1 MCRAPRPNITASD
14 GSGRMREL
22 RQACQAIENAWLD
35 ASPWCGS
42 LAIAE
47 RHAARRRRSVVLCY
61 HGVVPPRSGGFQPHE
76 GMNVTPEQ
84 FEAHLAHLSQ
94 HFDVLSLDALVA
106 RWLDGAARPRPAVA
120 ITFDDAYR
128 NNLEFAVPLL
138 ERYGC
143 PATIFVAVGY
153 IDTGRPF
160 WWESIEHWVR
170 DCDRRVELDGEPFDL
185 HALDGKHRLFEA
197 LRLRLTAAGPTARDA
212 LLARAR
218 ELLTPVGD
226 VPTTTMSWREIEALA
241 ERGGVRFGP
250 HTVSHAAV
258 SRLTDAELV
267 QELAGSQQQLA
278 RHVRAPSAIFAYPY
292 GRYGDIDARSGA
304 VLQRLGAAGAVT
316 LVAGALED
324 SPGRYALRRVYVSR
338 DDGVRRLRAK
348 LAGVDAPFWRARR
361 LLGRGERMLPAEG
374 R

>member
-1 MCRAPRPNITASD
+1 MSALRRA
-14 GSGRMREL
+14 G
-22 RQACQAIENAWLD
+22 QAIESAWLD
-35 ASPWCGS
+35 ASPWCGT

-61 HGVVPPRSGGFQPHE
+61 HGVVPPRAGSFQPHE

-84 FEAHLAHLSQ
+84 FEAHLAHLAR
-94 HFDVLSLDALVA
+94 HFDVLPLDALVA
-106 RWLDGAARPRPAVA
+106 RWLDGGDRPRPAVA

-138 ERYGC
+138 ERYSC

-185 HALDGKHRLFEA
+185 HALDEKHRLFEA
-197 LRLRLTAAGPTARDA
+197 LRLRLTSAAPASCDA
-212 LLARAR
+212 LLASAR
-218 ELLTPVGD
+218 ELLGARGD
-226 VPTTTMSWREIEALA
+226 APTTTMSWREIEALA
-241 ERGGVRFGP
+241 ERGGVTFGP
-250 HTVSHAAV
+250 HTVNHAAV
-258 SRLTDAELV
+258 SRLSDAELE
-267 QELAGSQQQLA
+267 QELAGSQQELA

-292 GRYGDIDARSGA
+292 GRYGDVDARSGP
-304 VLQRLGAAGAVT
+304 VLRRLGASGAVT

-338 DDGVRRLRAK
+338 EDGVRRLRAK
-348 LAGVDAPFWRARR
+348 VAGVDGPFWRARR
-361 LLGRGERMLPAEG
+361 LLGRGERMLPADG